1 MRVVNLH
8 IGHGKTGS
16 SFLQSALAL
25 TVDSLAEHKIA
36 YPDMTNSF
44 ANARAGKI
52 TSGNAHINQ
61 RSLLEYVREADQAAA
76 SADSLLFSNEG
87 LFGYLLQGS
96 SRAVFARLAEEGF
109 KLRVLLYIRDPLDH
123 AISLYQQ
130 TVKRSGNT
138 QYPNEYLASYTAPRE
153 VGRVIKQLREHDI
166 ELQISNYT
174 RHKKRILAVA
184 ESWLGLGEGFLNAP
198 TNSMVNR
205 SMSNAELVLQREFNK
220 HLGRRSSSLIS
231 DPLCNQLPNVKSE
244 YPAVGREDLEV
255 FLDRMQIMIN
265 AVNTDLPTDERYRVP
280 SIDEAVGRFSS
291 PSDAQ
296 KLVFT
301 QEQIEVI
308 AKRISKN
315 VSFDT

>member
-25 TVDSLAEHKIA
+25 TVDGLAEHKIA
-36 YPDMTNSF
+36 YPDMTDSF

-61 RSLLEYVREADQAAA
+61 RPLLEYIREANRDADGDAA
-76 SADSLLFSNEG
+76 LLFSNEG

-96 SRAVFARLAEEGF
+96 SRAALNRLAEEGF
-109 KLRVLLYIRDPLDH
+109 RLRVLLYIRDPLDH

-138 QYPNEYLASYTAPRE
+138 QYPDEYLASYTAPRE
-153 VGRVIKQLREHDI
+153 VGRVIQLLRETDI
-166 ELQISNYT
+166 ELQLSNYT
-174 RHKKRILAVA
+174 RHRDRVLAVA
-184 ESWLGLGEGFLNAP
+184 ESWLGLKKGFLIAP

-244 YPAVGREDLEV
+244 YPALGRDDLET
-255 FLDRMQIMIN
+255 FLERMRVMID
-265 AVNTDLPTDERYRVP
+265 AVNKDLPAGEQYRLP
-280 SIDEAVGRFSS
+280 DIDDAIKKFSS
-291 PSDAQ
+291 PNDAQ

-308 AKRISKN
+308 AKRVSKN
-315 VSFDT
+315 ISFDN